1 MGMKINNIREIYKGQ
16 VWEDGTSIYLIK
28 GIRYQNSCPIWVS
41 CYIYDLNGNY
51 QTQEEISTTVFY
63 FLEDSGMRLL
73 GLIEDER
80 SGKEALFTGGG
91 EKIEFFIKD
100 NEIEDPRYYY
110 SKSRFSGLNLIEK
123 LKYHYE
129 KPNFMDG
136 DIISINPGFFNRY
149 KIMPIKGLILQPKSP
164 IGLITVYISNYGVFE
179 YNTEELR
186 NNCKIIGRIGE
197 THELGLMK

>member
-1 MGMKINNIREIYKGQ
+1 MKINNIREIYKGQ

-63 FLEDSGMRLL
+63 FLED
-73 GLIEDER
+73 
-80 SGKEALFTGGG
+80 
-91 EKIEFFIKD
+91 
-100 NEIEDPRYYY
+100 PRYYY

-136 DIISINPGFFNRY
+136 DIISINPGFLTDIR
-149 KIMPIKGLILQPKSP
+149 LCQ
-164 IGLITVYISNYGVFE
+164 
-179 YNTEELR
+179 
-186 NNCKIIGRIGE
+186 
-197 THELGLMK
+197 